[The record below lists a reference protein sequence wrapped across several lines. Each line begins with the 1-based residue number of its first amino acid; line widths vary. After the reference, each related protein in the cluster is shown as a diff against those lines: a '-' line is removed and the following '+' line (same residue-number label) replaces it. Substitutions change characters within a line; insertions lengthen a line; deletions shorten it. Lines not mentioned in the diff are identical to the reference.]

1 MRFILSEEL
10 AKKAGARNKV
20 EIPREHKVRSQD
32 TTNQSI
38 SAFSES
44 AENMKLEAEGKVTQR
59 TDLQPL
65 DSDTY
70 MKLKQ

>member
-10 AKKAGARNKV
+10 AKKSGDKSKV

-32 TTNQSI
+32 TSNQSL

-44 AENMKLEAEGKVTQR
+44 VESCRLEAEGKVSQR
-59 TDLQPL
+59 IDLQPL
-65 DSDTY
+65 DSAAY